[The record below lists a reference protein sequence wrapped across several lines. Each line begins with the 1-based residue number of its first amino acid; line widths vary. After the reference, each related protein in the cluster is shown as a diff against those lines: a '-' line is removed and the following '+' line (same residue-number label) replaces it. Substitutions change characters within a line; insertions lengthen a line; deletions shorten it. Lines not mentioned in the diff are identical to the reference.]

1 MSDLTKILTENQKE
15 MLKLIAPVSK
25 KRPISSNSQDSDS
38 DQENISVARTST
50 PVKTQI
56 ATSSK
61 TTPVNSRNTEYVAL
75 FPIGHFRQTSPVQLL
90 RALFEIVFHK

>member
-1 MSDLTKILTENQKE
+1 

-25 KRPISSNSQDSDS
+25 KRPVSSNIQDSDS

-61 TTPVNSRNTEYVAL
+61 TTPNNSRNN
-75 FPIGHFRQTSPVQLL
+75 SLL
-90 RALFEIVFHK
+90 GFKPKELTAVGYNFL